1 MPNLILQ
8 TKPWRNALDPMN
20 LMVFGG
26 LYSIEMYIYIYRVV
40 CAICVCLFAW
50 RVNQNPIPLIPREKN
65 PATHSLQGG
74 QSYVCWFIHPINCI
88 YIYCIYYK
96 QIKIYGI

>member
-26 LYSIEMYIYIYRVV
+26 LYSIEMYIYIEWFVQYVFV
-40 CAICVCLFAW
+40 
-50 RVNQNPIPLIPREKN
+50 
-65 PATHSLQGG
+65 SLLGE
-74 QSYVCWFIHPINCI
+74 
-88 YIYCIYYK
+88 
-96 QIKIYGI
+96 